1 MSSYRKTFIKNLKT
15 KTYNCMK
22 NYYYY
27 YYYYYNCILKNLYI
41 NELPELAKE

>member
-1 MSSYRKTFIKNLKT
+1 
-15 KTYNCMK
+15 MK